1 MYEIFKLVI
10 SDINIYGL
18 CIFLPS
24 LLALIFTAIFRNDKK
39 KLKIILAAISSIVL
53 CYLLFVCSFTFIYI
67 FIICSALAIL
77 FGASIAVGF
86 YFSNKKVILCLVA
99 ILLLPCS
106 LLLLTT
112 FEYYELREPFGY
124 IKDKTLPDSLSNRNF
139 DYEVKLNHADAW
151 GNNHYTVTMRGKH
164 VAGSNED
171 SIVYCKQY
179 RMCAGVTF
187 ILEDSVSRDSQS
199 VQATPRNICQWEP
212 LPQEK
217 KETLLQL
224 RKLAEKYRREYK
236 LSFALDGYTFGI
248 DILDFKK
255 KTIRSLEL
263 GNASEEVPNAQEIV
277 NLGLA
282 LIPFSDS
289 ANVEHKCN
297 DRLPQIFVEMKT
309 DSTQDS
315 TKKEMRNPKQRRRA
329 TKR

>member
-1 MYEIFKLVI
+1 M
-10 SDINIYGL
+10 
-18 CIFLPS
+18 
-24 LLALIFTAIFRNDKK
+24 ALIFTAKFRDEKK
-39 KLKIILAAISSIVL
+39 KLKIILAAIPSVVL

-77 FGASIAVGF
+77 YGASIAVGY
-86 YFSNKKVILCLVA
+86 YFSNKKVILCLAA
-99 ILLLPCS
+99 ILILPCS
-106 LLLLTT
+106 LALLTT

-124 IKDKTLPDSLSNRNF
+124 INDKALPDSLYNANY
-139 DYEVKLNHADAW
+139 DYEVKINHADAW

-187 ILEDSVSRDSQS
+187 IFEDSASHDTQS

-217 KETLLQL
+217 KATLIQL
-224 RKLAEKYRREYK
+224 KKKAEKYRRE
-236 LSFALDGYTFGI
+236 YTFGI

-263 GNASEEVPNAQEIV
+263 GNTSEEVPKALEIA

-282 LIPFSDS
+282 LISFNDS
-289 ANVEHKCN
+289 ADVEEKCN

-309 DSTQDS
+309 DSTHDS
-315 TKKEMRNPKQRRRA
+315 TKQEIRKPERRKA

>member
-1 MYEIFKLVI
+1 M
-10 SDINIYGL
+10 
-18 CIFLPS
+18 
-24 LLALIFTAIFRNDKK
+24 ALIFTVKFKDQKK
-39 KLKIILAAISSIVL
+39 KLKIILAAIPSVVL

-77 FGASIAVGF
+77 FSASIAVGY
-86 YFSNKKVILCLVA
+86 YFSNKKFILCLTA
-99 ILLLPCS
+99 ILILPCS

-124 IKDKTLPDSLSNRNF
+124 INDKALPDSLYNANY
-139 DYEVKLNHADAW
+139 DYEVKINHADAW
-151 GNNHYTVTMRGKH
+151 GNNHYTITMRGKH

-187 ILEDSVSRDSQS
+187 VFEDSASHDTQS

-217 KETLLQL
+217 KATLIQL
-224 RKLAEKYRREYK
+224 KKLAEKYRREYT
-236 LSFALDGYTFGI
+236 LGFALDGYTFGI

-255 KTIRSLEL
+255 KKIRSLEL
-263 GNASEEVPNAQEIV
+263 GNTSEKVSNALEIV
-277 NLGLA
+277 NLGLT
-282 LIPFSDS
+282 LIPFNDS
-289 ANVEHKCN
+289 ADVEEKCN

-309 DSTQDS
+309 NSEHDS
-315 TKKEMRNPKQRRRA
+315 TKQEIRKPERRRA
-329 TKR
+329 MKR